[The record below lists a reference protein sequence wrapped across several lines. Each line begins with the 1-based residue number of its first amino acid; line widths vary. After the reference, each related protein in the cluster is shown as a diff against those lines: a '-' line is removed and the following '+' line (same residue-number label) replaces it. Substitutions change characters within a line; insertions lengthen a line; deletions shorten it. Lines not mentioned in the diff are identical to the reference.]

1 MRNKYVRRG
10 VLLLLLGIGL
20 NLLGYYLM
28 NEEIFSYAW
37 AMIIGTLLFGTG
49 FLLVIYGLMR
59 RIDRASIMEERQ
71 ADAEKAAE

>member
-28 NEEIFSYAW
+28 NEEISKYGW
-37 AMIIGTLLFGTG
+37 AMIIGTLLFGAG

-59 RIDRASIMEERQ
+59 RIDRASIMQERQ

>member
-28 NEEIFSYAW
+28 NEEIFRYGW

-71 ADAEKAAE
+71 ADSEKAAE